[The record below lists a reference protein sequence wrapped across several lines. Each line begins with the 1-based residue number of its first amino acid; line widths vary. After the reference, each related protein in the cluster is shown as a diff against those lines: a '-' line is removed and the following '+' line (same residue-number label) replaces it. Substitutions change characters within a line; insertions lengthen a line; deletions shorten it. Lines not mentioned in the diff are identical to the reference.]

1 MLIAIQVKFPN
12 LLLAK
17 TTRKSFT
24 ILSSRHNRFH
34 KPKTPSYACWI
45 CEHFTQY
52 ILNHETI
59 SAVTETLNNQT
70 NNPVATQKL
79 INTFVPNA

>member
-34 KPKTPSYACWI
+34 KQTR
-45 CEHFTQY
+45 
-52 ILNHETI
+52 NHERQIKRLHPTHI
-59 SAVTETLNNQT
+59 GFVSTLHN
-70 NNPVATQKL
+70 
-79 INTFVPNA
+79 IF